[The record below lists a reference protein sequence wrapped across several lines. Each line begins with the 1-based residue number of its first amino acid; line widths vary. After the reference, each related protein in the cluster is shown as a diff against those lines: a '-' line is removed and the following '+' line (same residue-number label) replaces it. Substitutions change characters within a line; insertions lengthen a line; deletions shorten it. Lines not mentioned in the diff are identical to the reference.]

1 MNHTISRRM
10 KKCCYFLILFLLS
23 GISCIKKVP
32 QEPEVKILARVG
44 DKTISVD
51 EFIKR
56 AELSIRP
63 QNFKDKKVVLN
74 NLVAEKLFAL
84 EIGKNNDL
92 VKNEKFQAYI
102 KGIQEQ
108 QMREQLYYNETINKI
123 NLDTT
128 EIKKN
133 YRLAG
138 REYNVEF
145 FTIHN
150 DELAE
155 KIEKI
160 VLSEPDSFET
170 IYYEV
175 TGNTKIPEHKIAW
188 KDPDHDVIHDA
199 LFSEPLMPNKLIGPL
214 KLEED
219 NYIIIK
225 VKNWVNRPAIGT
237 EDVHL
242 RWEEVKEKLKQKKSR
257 KTWRKYKREIMQGK
271 KVEFEKE
278 TFLQLADLSFSLYLQ
293 NENDTINQ
301 KLWKIKD
308 KELTLNILDDDA
320 LLDKPFFT
328 IDNKMWTVRDFRKEI
343 MSHPLVFRKK
353 ILLDKR
359 DYNKQFKLA
368 IVDMLVD
375 HYLTREAYK
384 KSLHRDRT
392 VKRKV
397 VLWQDALLSRYHRD
411 EYLKAIVDSEDF
423 NEEYMKGSETYISIY
438 IDSLLKKYDDNIEI
452 NLEEFEKIELTK
464 INLFVLQHNV
474 PYPVVVPS
482 FPRYTVKSTISYGHE
497 IKNN

>member
-1 MNHTISRRM
+1 MNHTISRRI
-10 KKCCYFLILFLLS
+10 KKCCYFLILILLS
-23 GISCIKKVP
+23 YVSCIKKVP

-63 QNFKDKKVVLN
+63 QNFKNKQVVLN

-92 VKNEKFQAYI
+92 VENEKFQAFI

-108 QMREQLYYNETINKI
+108 QMRELLYYNETINKI
-123 NLDTT
+123 KLDTT
-128 EIKKN
+128 EIKNN

-160 VLSEPDSFET
+160 VLSEPGSFET

-175 TGNTKIPEHKIAW
+175 TGNKKIPEHKIAW
-188 KDPDHDVIHDA
+188 NDPDHDVIHDA
-199 LFSEPLMPNKLIGPL
+199 LFSESVMPNTLIGPL

-219 NYIIIK
+219 NYIVIK
-225 VKNWVNRPAIGT
+225 VKNWVNHPTIGS
-237 EDVHL
+237 EDVQIK
-242 RWEEVKEKLKQKKSR
+242 WEEVKEKLKQKKSR
-257 KTWRKYKREIMQGK
+257 KTWKKYKHKIMQGK

-278 TFLQLADLSFSLYLQ
+278 IFDKLSDLSFSLYLKSDTNVLDAKSRELNDEITSEILN
-293 NENDTINQ
+293 NET
-301 KLWKIKD
+301 
-308 KELTLNILDDDA
+308 
-320 LLDKPFFT
+320 LLDQPFFT
-328 IDNKMWTVRDFRKEI
+328 IDNKIWTVQDFRTAI
-343 MSHPLVFRKK
+343 MSHPLVFRENQF
-353 ILLDKR
+353 LNKR
-359 DYNKQFKLA
+359 DYMKQFKLA

-375 HYLTREAYK
+375 HYLTKEAYK
-384 KSLHRDRT
+384 KSLHKDNT

-397 VLWQDALLSRYHRD
+397 ALWQDALLARYHRD
-411 EYLKAIVDSEDF
+411 EYLKSIVNREDF
-423 NEEYMKGSETYISIY
+423 DEKYMKGREDYLSLY
-438 IDSLLKKYDDNIEI
+438 IDSILNKYKDDIEI
-452 NLEEFEKIELTK
+452 NMEEFEKIELTK
-464 INLFVLQHNV
+464 IDLFVLQPNV

-482 FPRYTVKSTISYGHE
+482 FPQYTVKSTISYGRE